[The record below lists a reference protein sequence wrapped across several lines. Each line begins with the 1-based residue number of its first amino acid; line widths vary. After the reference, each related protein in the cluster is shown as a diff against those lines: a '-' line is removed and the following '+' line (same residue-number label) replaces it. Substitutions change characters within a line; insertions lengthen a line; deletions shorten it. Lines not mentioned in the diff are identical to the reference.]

1 MSSATTPITREPSS
15 IKIGE
20 SVDSFVT
27 DLHVLAEHCGYG
39 PLHDEMIRD
48 RLVVG
53 LQDARHPEKLQLDAD
68 LALAKALT
76 QARQYEAVK
85 EQQGVVRGESQPNAD
100 AVQARRQTYRGNLE
114 QSRRHHY
121 THHPRS
127 LLQLKCPAPGVVEHP
142 HMGVTAAWHR
152 MHIAIDVVL
161 WRPFPDHVLH

>member
-85 EQQGVVRGESQPNAD
+85 NSKESFGER
-100 AVQARRQTYRGNLE
+100 V
-114 QSRRHHY
+114 SRMR
-121 THHPRS
+121 TQFKQEDKPI
-127 LLQLKCPAPGVVEHP
+127 GE
-142 HMGVTAAWHR
+142 
-152 MHIAIDVVL
+152 I
-161 WRPFPDHVLH
+161 